1 MDINNTARFM
11 VFGDSHSCFFSGED
25 QIIYGP
31 KESNIFNM
39 NFHIHHLGPVLAA
52 SLVERQSTLM
62 AREKIFEVLKR
73 EQPLKWHGVIFVFGE
88 IDCRFH
94 IVKRL
99 GHRDALLTNDI
110 KHSIAVTVLRYISFM
125 HEVKF
130 LGYHPI
136 IWGPV
141 ASNFLLT
148 DNPDYPNYG
157 SIIERNLITLEF
169 TKLLSKYSV
178 DGEIDFLS
186 IFPALITDSMETKQE
201 YYFDNTHLKQN
212 AWEIAV
218 PLLWSW
224 LITNKHFRITAI

>member
-1 MDINNTARFM
+1 MDINDTARFM
-11 VFGDSHSCFFSGED
+11 VFGDSHSSFFSGED
-25 QIIYGP
+25 RIIYGP
-31 KESNIFNM
+31 KESNMFNM
-39 NFHIHHLGPVLAA
+39 NFHINHLGPVLAA

-99 GHRDALLTNDI
+99 GHQDALLTNDI

-125 HEVKF
+125 HEVKL

-141 ASNFLLT
+141 ASNFLLA

-178 DGEIDFLS
+178 ESEIDFLS
-186 IFPALITDSMETKQE
+186 LFPALITDSMETKQE

-224 LITNKHFRITAI
+224 LITNKHFKITAI